1 MADYGYE
8 KLDVYRLAHD
18 LAVRI
23 HRMTLTLPGFE
34 KYEEGSQVR
43 RSSKRVSSSIVEG
56 YALRKYKALFLSYLF
71 RGLGSADETREHPKY
86 LIETGSLVDEKV
98 GRILL
103 KDAEEVSRK
112 LTRFIQSVERQHGV
126 PFSNQKADSLVE
138 DVVIESPGD
147 ELSPPSAIRNPQS
160 AIKGKTHG

>member
-8 KLDVYRLAHD
+8 KLEVYRLAHD

-23 HRMTLTLPGFE
+23 HRMTLTLPAFE

-56 YALRKYKALFLSYLF
+56 FALRKYKALFLSYLY
-71 RGLGSADETREHPKY
+71 RGAGSADETREHLTY
-86 LIETGSLVDEKV
+86 LMETKSLADEKL
-98 GRILL
+98 GQELL
-103 KDAEEVSRK
+103 RGAEQVSRK
-112 LTRFIQSVERQHGV
+112 LARFTQSVERQHRV
-126 PFSNQKADSLVE
+126 PYTSRQVVPLVE
-138 DVVIESPGD
+138 EVLVEASEDAV
-147 ELSPPSAIRNPQS
+147 SPPSAIRHPPS